1 MNQAQPMIY
10 GVNPVLESLRSNQNC
25 LNKIFLLQNRRGK
38 EIEMIRSLARESHTV
53 LLTANR
59 VELDRM
65 ARTTKHQG
73 IVAILSSEPYSN
85 LDDILRIAKAGKVP
99 PFLVI
104 LDEVEDP
111 RNLGAII
118 RTADAVGVH
127 GVIIPERRAAGL
139 TAVVSKASAG
149 ALSHLPVARVVN
161 LSTVIDRLKEEGL
174 WIVGVDSGAPMSYDQ
189 YDFKGP
195 IALVVG
201 SEGKG
206 IRRKIL
212 DRCDQVVSMP
222 MSGHVS
228 SLNVSVALGIVAYE
242 VLRQRRKE

>member
-1 MNQAQPMIY
+1 MNQSQPIIY
-10 GVNPVLESLRSNQNC
+10 GVNPILESLRSGRNC
-25 LNKIFLLQNRRGK
+25 LNKILLLQSRRGK
-38 EIEMIRSLARESHTV
+38 EIDEIRSLARGHHTV
-53 LLTANR
+53 LLSANR

-73 IVAILSSEPYSN
+73 VVAVLASEPYGN
-85 LDDILRIAKAGKVP
+85 LEDILRIAKSGKAP

-118 RTADAVGVH
+118 RTSDAVGVH

-139 TAVVSKASAG
+139 TAAVSKASAG

-161 LSTVIDRLKEEGL
+161 LSTVIDRLKKEGF
-174 WIVGVDSGAPMSYDQ
+174 WIVGVASGAPMRYDQ
-189 YDFKGP
+189 YDFREAV
-195 IALVVG
+195 ALVMG

-212 DRCDQVVSMP
+212 DRCDQMISMP
-222 MSGHVS
+222 MRGHVS
-228 SLNVSVALGIVAYE
+228 SLNVSVALGVVAYE